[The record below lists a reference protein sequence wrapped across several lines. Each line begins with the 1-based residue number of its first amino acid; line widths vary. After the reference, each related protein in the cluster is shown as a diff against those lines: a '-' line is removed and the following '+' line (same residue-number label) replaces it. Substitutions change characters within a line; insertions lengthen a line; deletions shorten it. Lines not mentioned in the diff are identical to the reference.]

1 MIDHAT
7 FTSPPGPLRPL
18 LGAAMLLASACG
30 GPAQPPADAGATT
43 AASVAEAM
51 DAAPEPAPTPTAA
64 GTAAARQS
72 TDRVARGLQQ
82 ISDGLSR
89 LDQAAADPVD
99 FETLMTI
106 LPEID
111 GWERSHHRGEERNAP
126 VEYSTA
132 QARYQRGDQ
141 HVNVEL
147 VDTALSQLLIAPYAM
162 FLAAGFEERTSEGY
176 RRAVTV
182 QGSPAF
188 EDWRDTSGR
197 GEVIVVV
204 NGRFVLKATGTN
216 VPDIAPVRQLL
227 GRLDVAAL
235 SELR

>member
-1 MIDHAT
+1 
-7 FTSPPGPLRPL
+7 
-18 LGAAMLLASACG
+18 MLLASACG
-30 GPAQPPADAGATT
+30 GPAQPPADAGATA
-43 AASVAEAM
+43 AASVAEPV
-51 DAAPEPAPTPTAA
+51 DVAPEPAP
-64 GTAAARQS
+64 ARQS
-72 TDRVARGLQQ
+72 TDGVTRGLQQ